1 MAGKIS
7 EDLKKRIEEFSKADP
22 QQEIP
27 VIITTKPNADP
38 DKLKKKGLKI
48 ENTFENIS
56 AVSGTIPAAA
66 IKELAQSDE
75 IEIIEYDGEMWALPK
90 AGGKAE

>member
-1 MAGKIS
+1 MAGKINK
-7 EDLKKRIEEFSKADP
+7 ELKKRIEELSKDDS

-38 DKLKKKGLKI
+38 DELKKKGLKI
-48 ENTFENIS
+48 EHTFENIS
-56 AVSGTIPAAA
+56 AVSGTIPAAK
-66 IKELAQSDE
+66 IKEVAQSDE
-75 IEIIEYDGEMWALPK
+75 IESIEYDGEMWALPK